1 MNNKNF
7 TEELLRLLP
16 YWHYRIDKP
25 FKAFMKDKMSL
36 ETYYCLQV
44 LLRKGPMTMT
54 ELTRH
59 LNVSKQQATKLIE
72 ILCSHD
78 FVRRLPTEHDRRCI
92 VIEVTECAKDYMI
105 NTIYKDTS
113 FAAGCADTVR
123 RALQA
128 GLTCSA
134 VLPGCRKPPAPDP
147 HYRPFTYSMNASR
160 GRGLL

>member
-1 MNNKNF
+1 MK
-7 TEELLRLLP
+7 TEKISEQFVQNLLLVMP
-16 YWHYRIDKP
+16 NWHAKLIKP
-25 FKAFMKDKMSL
+25 FKDTLNREMSL

-92 VIEVTECAKDYMI
+92 VIEVTERAKDYMI

-113 FAAGCADTVR
+113 FADKLKQELGSDDMER
-123 RALQA
+123 LEQ
-128 GLTCSA
+128 A
-134 VLPGCRKPPAPDP
+134 VLTLSDVL
-147 HYRPFTYSMNASR
+147 SR
-160 GRGLL
+160 LD

>member
-1 MNNKNF
+1 MK
-7 TEELLRLLP
+7 TEKISEQFVQNLLLVMP
-16 YWHYRIDKP
+16 NWHAKLIKP
-25 FKAFMKDKMSL
+25 FKDTLNREMSL

-78 FVRRLPTEHDRRCI
+78 FVSRLPTEHDRRCI

-113 FAAGCADTVR
+113 FADKLKRELGPDDMGR
-123 RALQA
+123 LEQ
-128 GLTCSA
+128 A
-134 VLPGCRKPPAPDP
+134 VLTLSDVL
-147 HYRPFTYSMNASR
+147 SR
-160 GRGLL
+160 LD

>member
-1 MNNKNF
+1 MESEKTSEKFVRN
-7 TEELLRLLP
+7 LLLVMP
-16 YWHYRIDKP
+16 DWHAKLVRP
-25 FKAFMKDKMSL
+25 FKDSLNKEMSL

-92 VIEVTECAKDYMI
+92 VIEVTERAKDYMI

-113 FAAGCADTVR
+113 FADKLKQELGSDDMER
-123 RALQA
+123 LEQ
-128 GLTCSA
+128 A
-134 VLPGCRKPPAPDP
+134 VLTLSDVL
-147 HYRPFTYSMNASR
+147 SR
-160 GRGLL
+160 LD

>member
-72 ILCSHD
+72 ILCIHD

-92 VIEVTECAKDYMI
+92 VIEVTERAKDYMI

-113 FAAGCADTVR
+113 FADKLERELGPDDMGR
-123 RALQA
+123 LEQ
-128 GLTCSA
+128 A
-134 VLPGCRKPPAPDP
+134 VLTLSDVL
-147 HYRPFTYSMNASR
+147 SR
-160 GRGLL
+160 LD

>member
-1 MNNKNF
+1 MKSEKGAEMF
-7 TEELLRLLP
+7 VYKLLQVMPDWHSRLV
-16 YWHYRIDKP
+16 RP
-25 FKAFMKDKMSL
+25 FKEKLNGEMSL

-113 FAAGCADTVR
+113 FADKLERELGPDDMGR
-123 RALQA
+123 LEQ
-128 GLTCSA
+128 A
-134 VLPGCRKPPAPDP
+134 VLTLSDVL
-147 HYRPFTYSMNASR
+147 SR
-160 GRGLL
+160 LD

>member
-1 MNNKNF
+1 MK
-7 TEELLRLLP
+7 TEKVSEEFVQNLLSVLP
-16 YWHYRIDKP
+16 NWHSKLVRP
-25 FKAFMKDKMSL
+25 FKDTLNGEMSL

-113 FAAGCADTVR
+113 FADKLERELGPDDMGR
-123 RALQA
+123 LEQ
-128 GLTCSA
+128 A
-134 VLPGCRKPPAPDP
+134 VLTLSDVL
-147 HYRPFTYSMNASR
+147 SR
-160 GRGLL
+160 LD

>member
-1 MNNKNF
+1 MK
-7 TEELLRLLP
+7 TEKISEQFVQNLLLVMP
-16 YWHYRIDKP
+16 NWHAKLIKP
-25 FKAFMKDKMSL
+25 FKDTLNREMSL

-92 VIEVTECAKDYMI
+92 VIEVTGRAKDYMI

-113 FAAGCADTVR
+113 FADKLKQELGSDDMER
-123 RALQA
+123 LEQ
-128 GLTCSA
+128 A
-134 VLPGCRKPPAPDP
+134 VLTLSDVL
-147 HYRPFTYSMNASR
+147 SR
-160 GRGLL
+160 LD

>member
-1 MNNKNF
+1 MKSENSAEIF
-7 TEELLRLLP
+7 VRRLLQVMP
-16 YWHYRIDKP
+16 DWHSRLVKP
-25 FKAFMKDKMSL
+25 FKEKLNTEMSL

-92 VIEVTECAKDYMI
+92 VIEVTERAKDYMI

-113 FAAGCADTVR
+113 FADKLKQELGSDDMER
-123 RALQA
+123 LEQ
-128 GLTCSA
+128 A
-134 VLPGCRKPPAPDP
+134 VLTLSDVL
-147 HYRPFTYSMNASR
+147 SR
-160 GRGLL
+160 LD

>member
-59 LNVSKQQATKLIE
+59 LNVSKQQATKL
-72 ILCSHD
+72 SHD

-92 VIEVTECAKDYMI
+92 VIEVTERAKDYMI

-113 FAAGCADTVR
+113 FADKLKQELGSDDMER
-123 RALQA
+123 LEQ
-128 GLTCSA
+128 A
-134 VLPGCRKPPAPDP
+134 VLTLSDVL
-147 HYRPFTYSMNASR
+147 SR
-160 GRGLL
+160 LD

>member
-1 MNNKNF
+1 MDNKNF

-16 YWHYRIDKP
+16 YWHYKIDKP

-36 ETYYCLQV
+36 ETYFCLQV

-78 FVRRLPTEHDRRCI
+78 FVRRLPTEHARRCI
-92 VIEVTECAKDYMI
+92 IIEVTERAKDYMADK
-105 NTIYKDTS
+105 IYKDTS
-113 FAAGCADTVR
+113 FVDKLEQELGSEDMGR
-123 RALQA
+123 LEQ
-128 GLTCSA
+128 A
-134 VLPGCRKPPAPDP
+134 VLTLSDVL
-147 HYRPFTYSMNASR
+147 SR
-160 GRGLL
+160 LG

>member
-1 MNNKNF
+1 MLF
-7 TEELLRLLP
+7 RS
-16 YWHYRIDKP
+16 
-25 FKAFMKDKMSL
+25 SL

-92 VIEVTECAKDYMI
+92 VIEVTERAKDYMI

-113 FAAGCADTVR
+113 FADKLKQELGSYDMER
-123 RALQA
+123 LEQ
-128 GLTCSA
+128 A
-134 VLPGCRKPPAPDP
+134 VLTLSDVL
-147 HYRPFTYSMNASR
+147 SR
-160 GRGLL
+160 LD